1 MLSKKTMLCLDVL
14 VAVGSA
20 PPGALVTTVALSRR
34 LQVSVSHL
42 ENTFKQLKQVGLVQA
57 FRGPGGGYSLAVP
70 ADQISLWEVVRRLDD
85 PEEAHCPVHDKPML
99 SDALEEELHQALQQ
113 FLAGQTLADHLSS
126 DHSWVQAPTPVR
138 QGFGLAPMPVRPRP
152 VAPNSVFAL
161 PAFLNLAAA
170 A

>member
-20 PPGALVTTVALSRR
+20 PRGAMVTTLALSRR

-42 ENTFKQLKQVGLVQA
+42 ENAFKLLKQAGLVQA
-57 FRGPGGGYSLAVP
+57 FRGPGGGYSLAMP
-70 ADQISLWEVVRRLDD
+70 ADQISVWEVVTRIGEPD
-85 PEEAHCPVHDKPML
+85 EANPPVHDKSML
-99 SDALEEELHQALQQ
+99 CDALEHELHHAMQQ
-113 FLAGQTLADHLSS
+113 FLSAKTMADYVSS

-138 QGFGLAPMPVRPRP
+138 QGFGLSPMPARLRPQ
-152 VAPNSVFAL
+152 APNSVFAL

-170 A
+170 

>member
-34 LQVSVSHL
+34 LQVSISHL
-42 ENTFKQLKQVGLVQA
+42 ENTFKLLKQVGLVQA
-57 FRGPGGGYSLAVP
+57 FRGPGGGYSLAMP
-70 ADQISLWEVVRRLDD
+70 ADQISVWEVVRRVDD
-85 PEEAHCPVHDKPML
+85 PEEAHAPVHDKPML
-99 SDALEEELHQALQQ
+99 SDGLEHDLHLALQA
-113 FLAGQTLADHLSS
+113 FLADKTLADYVST

-161 PAFLNLAAA
+161 PAYLNLAAA
-170 A
+170 